1 MHDFSK
7 IRKMLCDELK
17 QYEQFDSIS
26 MTSLH
31 VIDTLCHAIKNLD
44 KIMGVGVEAMPMA
57 ESDTD
62 FAKASKEVYAALKVM
77 HENAPDEHS
86 RDEVRR
92 MIGKMERL

>member
-7 IRKMLCDELK
+7 LRKMLCDELK

-31 VIDTLCHAIKNLD
+31 VIDTLCHALKNLD
-44 KIMGVGVEAMPMA
+44 KITGEQTMPM
-57 ESDTD
+57 ESDSD
-62 FAKASKEVYAALKVM
+62 FAKASKEAYAALRIM

-92 MIGKMERL
+92 MIGKMDRM